1 MTCRF
6 KTPTYHPNIDSRGFV
21 HVDIL
26 ECRWSPVL
34 TVPIGMH
41 SALSLLLQSDQ
52 R

>member
-1 MTCRF
+1 MTCHF
-6 KTPTYHPNIDSRGFV
+6 KTPTYHPNIDSHGLA

-34 TVPIGMH
+34 TVPMGMH
-41 SALSLLLQSDQ
+41 SALSLLLKSDQ